1 MLWCRLWQSTKRAL
15 AALAYCNISGALIQ
29 ISFRAINTR
38 YVCRKPIRQYERCC
52 QVFPASHVHHH
63 SWCPWGTWT
72 FTPEV
77 RGVNLSIGNKNWAHG
92 IQLVPS
98 HDPAI
103 SLSVEASPSPPKP
116 LVVKPIMFSW
126 FILTHVDFESISNI
140 IHQDSLPSRK
150 LLDLSGGSTRWRI
163 DSRWAS

>member
-1 MLWCRLWQSTKRAL
+1 MESSQATTKEKLYNTNDIKIKENTQVDCNLYISVPFHAVMSTMAKHEKGIGSLGILQHFRRTD
-15 AALAYCNISGALIQ
+15 SDLIQ
-29 ISFRAINTR
+29 SNQHP
-38 YVCRKPIRQYERCC
+38 VCLQRLSTFGTHRKPIRQYERCC

-98 HDPAI
+98 
-103 SLSVEASPSPPKP
+103 
-116 LVVKPIMFSW
+116 
-126 FILTHVDFESISNI
+126 
-140 IHQDSLPSRK
+140 
-150 LLDLSGGSTRWRI
+150 
-163 DSRWAS
+163 